1 MDDIQE
7 VYTQNEELSSALARP
22 IGEEVEI
29 DDDELL
35 KEFEQQD
42 HFMENVEKDFDV
54 SKLPSVPT
62 TTTTKQAAPVVDEAD
77 EEAKQLAALMGI

>member
-62 TTTTKQAAPVVDEAD
+62 TTKQAAPVVDEAD